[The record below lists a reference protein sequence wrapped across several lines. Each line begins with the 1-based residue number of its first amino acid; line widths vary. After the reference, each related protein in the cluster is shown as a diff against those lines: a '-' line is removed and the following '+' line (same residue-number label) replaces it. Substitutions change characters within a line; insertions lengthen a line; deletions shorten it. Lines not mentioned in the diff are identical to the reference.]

1 MKKYSFVIWLVVLAL
16 VFVGGYYF
24 LENYGKETPSAPPVA
39 GSGDIE
45 TPTDAPNT
53 PTDTSET
60 PIDLPETPVTGEET
74 DTVSRLKVS
83 TPYTREFT
91 VKNGS
96 GAPVSL
102 SDYKGKKVILNFW
115 ASWCPPCVFEM
126 PEFQSLHNALDPEET
141 VILAVNLTDGQR
153 ETQAIAEAFLKEND
167 LSLNVLFDTDG
178 SSVNAFRIS
187 SIPQTF
193 IIDEEGLVQYAIMGN
208 TDEATL
214 TAILER
220 ME

>member
-1 MKKYSFVIWLVVLAL
+1 
-16 VFVGGYYF
+16 
-24 LENYGKETPSAPPVA
+24 
-39 GSGDIE
+39 
-45 TPTDAPNT
+45 
-53 PTDTSET
+53 
-60 PIDLPETPVTGEET
+60 
-74 DTVSRLKVS
+74 
-83 TPYTREFT
+83 
-91 VKNGS
+91 
-96 GAPVSL
+96 
-102 SDYKGKKVILNFW
+102 
-115 ASWCPPCVFEM
+115 M

-178 SSVNAFRIS
+178 SSVNTFRIS
-187 SIPQTF
+187 IIPQTF